1 MSQLRNELETEKV
14 SEDLGDVVDH
24 GSHTEQRGGA
34 VNILQMDCNYDIGKV
49 DILKGNKWETNT
61 SNLEKR
67 SSTII
72 CPQNI

>member
-49 DILKGNKWETNT
+49 DTKG
-61 SNLEKR
+61 
-67 SSTII
+67 
-72 CPQNI
+72 